1 MKRLTTFVFGAFI
14 SLTGFST
21 NYAQEIFE
29 EAPGLFSTRQL
40 KATAPIGTHK
50 KVMIQSVNTL
60 RGEIV
65 IKADAVDEVSVTYF
79 KKSKAATKSKAVDYI
94 DLIAVRLEPITEGM
108 RLHLSAPN
116 PAPWSEQDAGLVE
129 AAVIVPESCVIEI
142 EALYFDITA
151 EGPFEGMIIPSSLGN
166 LEIADVT
173 KQLKLKTANGR
184 VSIERISGDI
194 SVATSNSELAAK
206 DISSS
211 GKQAQF
217 TNDGG
222 DIRIDGFAGEMS
234 VKNSY
239 GRIEITDFEV
249 DGSSNL
255 IRGFSG
261 PIVVDIRRITDGQVV
276 INNRFEDIEIA
287 LPNNLSARLSLAVDD
302 NGKIDVSNFPF
313 KTDLVEPNRLNL
325 VTGDGEALISAS
337 IRGAGN
343 IFVRSDGERQ

>member
-21 NYAQEIFE
+21 NHAQEIFE

-50 KVMIQSVNTL
+50 KVVIQSANTL
-60 RGEIV
+60 RGGIAV
-65 IKADAVDEVSVTYF
+65 TADAVDEVSVAYF
-79 KKSKAATKSKAVDYI
+79 KKSKAATKSKAIDYI
-94 DLIAVRLEPITEGM
+94 DLMAVRLEPIAEGI

-116 PAPWSEQDAGLVE
+116 PAPWSEQEAGMVE

-142 EALYFDITA
+142 EAPYFDITA
-151 EGPFEGMIIPSSLGN
+151 EGPFEGMIVPSSLGK

-173 KQLKLKTANGR
+173 KQLKLKSANGR
-184 VSIERISGDI
+184 VSIEKIAGDI
-194 SVATSNSELAAK
+194 SVATSNSELTAK
-206 DISSS
+206 DISSP

-222 DIRIDGFAGEMS
+222 DISIDGFTGEMS

-261 PIVVDIRRITDGQVV
+261 PIAVDIRRITDGQVV
-276 INNRFEDIEIA
+276 INNRFEDIEITI
-287 LPNNLSARLSLAVDD
+287 PNNLSARLSLAVD
-302 NGKIDVSNFPF
+302 NGGKIEVGHFPF
-313 KTDLVEPNRLNL
+313 KTDLVQPNRLNL
-325 VTGDGEALISAS
+325 VTGEGEALISAS
-337 IRGAGN
+337 VRGAGN
-343 IFVRSDGERQ
+343 IFIRSSGEKD

>member
-1 MKRLTTFVFGAFI
+1 MNRLTTFVLGAFI
-14 SLTGFST
+14 GLWGFST
-21 NYAQEIFE
+21 SYAQEIFE
-29 EAPGLFSTRQL
+29 EASGLFSTRQL
-40 KATAPIGTHK
+40 QAAAPIGKQK

-79 KKSKAATKSKAVDYI
+79 KKSKAASKSKAIDYI
-94 DLIAVRLEPITEGM
+94 DLIAVRLEPVAEGL

-116 PAPWSEQDAGLVE
+116 PAPWSGQEAGLVE
-129 AAVIVPESCVIEI
+129 AVVIVPESCVIEI
-142 EALYFDITA
+142 EAQYFDITA
-151 EGPFEGMIIPSSLGN
+151 EGPFEGMIVPLSLGN

-194 SVATSNSELAAK
+194 SVATSNAELEAK
-206 DISSS
+206 DITSL
-211 GKQAQF
+211 GRQAEF

-222 DIRIDGFAGEMS
+222 DIHIDGFTGEMS

-302 NGKIDVSNFPF
+302 NGKIQVSDIPF
-313 KTDLVEPNRLNL
+313 RTDLVEPNRLNL
-325 VTGDGEALISAS
+325 VTGEGEALISAS
-337 IRGAGN
+337 VRGAGN
-343 IFVRSDGERQ
+343 ISIRSGSERD